1 MTGTNTQ
8 PRDKPEILVVEDE
21 RDLADLY
28 AEWLGDSYPTE
39 IAYSGIEALDA
50 IGESIDIVF
59 LDRRMP
65 DLDGDEVLKEIRTRD
80 LNTRVAMLTAVTPD
94 FDIIEMGFDEY
105 LTKPVT
111 KEDLFETVD
120 RLHRRSSYEE
130 QVNELYSLTSKRM
143 TLEAERRPDELE
155 DSEEFAKLQN
165 EIAAAKEQL
174 RTKIDDIDDADF
186 RVLMEGLSTSRSGSE

>member
-8 PRDKPEILVVEDE
+8 PRDNPGILVVEDE

-28 AEWLGDSYPTE
+28 AEWLDDIYPTE
-39 IAYSGIEALDA
+39 VAYSGSEALDT
-50 IGESIDIVF
+50 IGESTDIVF

-65 DLDGDEVLKEIRTRD
+65 DLDGDEVLKEIRARD
-80 LNTRVAMLTAVTPD
+80 LDTRVAMLTAVIPD

-111 KEDLFETVD
+111 KADLLETID

-130 QVNELYSLTSKRM
+130 QVNELYTLASKQA
-143 TLEAERRPDELE
+143 TLKAQKRPDELE
-155 DSEEFAKLQN
+155 NSEEFAKLQA
-165 EIAAAKEQL
+165 EVTTAKEQL
-174 RTKIDDIDDADF
+174 RTKADDIDDADF